1 MKILSLPTERINWVS
16 SSFLIGTALLSVT
29 AVPLYLWYFGFD
41 WFHFGTFFVM
51 FLLTGFS
58 ITAGYHRFFA
68 HKTYEAKW
76 PLRLM
81 VLLFGAG
88 AFENSVL
95 MWTSD
100 HRRHHKHTD
109 HDDDPYNIQKGFF
122 HAHMGWILFKLDA
135 EPPLDNVPDLE
146 RDPLVRWQHRYVH
159 VLAVL
164 VGFVLP
170 SLAGFLYDGWVG
182 ALGGLL
188 IGGVA
193 RVVAT
198 QHTTFFINS
207 ACHCMGRQPYSTRCS
222 ARDSFFLALFTL
234 GEGYHN
240 YHHEFQYDYRNGVK
254 PWQWDPTK
262 WLIWVLSKIGVT
274 SHLRRVPDEKI
285 VAAQQAVQM
294 RLAPSESGSLAMS
307 PNVGEPADPQA
318 GA

>member
-1 MKILSLPTERINWVS
+1 MKIFSLPTERINWVS
-16 SSFLIGTALLSVT
+16 SSFLIGTALLTVT
-29 AVPLYLWYFGFD
+29 ALPVYLWFFGFD
-41 WFHFGTFFVM
+41 WFHFGMFFAM
-51 FLLTGFS
+51 FILTGFS

-68 HKTYEAKW
+68 HKTFEARW

-81 VLLFGAG
+81 VLIFGAA

-95 MWTSD
+95 EWTSD

-122 HAHMGWILFKLDA
+122 HAHMGWILFKLNA
-135 EPPLDNVPDLE
+135 EPPLDNVPDLQG
-146 RDPLVRWQHRYVH
+146 DPLVRWQHRYVH
-159 VLAVL
+159 LLAVL
-164 VGFVLP
+164 IGFVLP
-170 SLAGFLYDGWVG
+170 TVAGFLYDGWVG
-182 ALGGLL
+182 ALGGFL
-188 IGGVA
+188 IGGIA

-207 ACHCMGRQPYSTRCS
+207 ACHCLGRQPYSKRCS

-262 WLIWVLSKIGVT
+262 WLIWVLSKLGVT
-274 SHLRRVPDEKI
+274 SHLRRVPAEKI
-285 VAAQQAVQM
+285 AAAQQAVK
-294 RLAPSESGSLAMS
+294 APS
-307 PNVGEPADPQA
+307 PR
-318 GA
+318 

>member
-1 MKILSLPTERINWVS
+1 MKILSLPVERINWVS
-16 SSFLIGTALLSVT
+16 SSFLIGTALLTVT
-29 AVPLYLWYFGFD
+29 ALPVYLWFFGFD
-41 WFHFGTFFVM
+41 WFHFGMFFVM
-51 FLLTGFS
+51 FMLTGFS

-68 HKTYEAKW
+68 HKTFEAKW

-81 VLLFGAG
+81 VLLFGAA

-109 HDDDPYNIQKGFF
+109 HDDDPYNISKGFF
-122 HAHMGWILFKLDA
+122 YAHMGWILIKLNP

-146 RDPLVRWQHRYVH
+146 RDALVQWQHRYVH

-164 VGFVLP
+164 IGFVLP
-170 SLAGFLYDGWVG
+170 TVAGFLYNGWVG

-207 ACHCMGRQPYSTRCS
+207 ACHCMGRQPYSKRCS

-262 WLIWVLSKIGVT
+262 WLIWFLSKLGVT
-274 SHLRRVPDEKI
+274 SHLRRVPAEKI
-285 VAAQQAVQM
+285 IAAQQAVNIQSSS
-294 RLAPSESGSLAMS
+294 R
-307 PNVGEPADPQA
+307 
-318 GA
+318 

>member
-1 MKILSLPTERINWVS
+1 MHIFSLPLHRINWVT
-16 SSFLIGTALLSVT
+16 SSFLIGTALLTVT
-29 AVPLYLWYFGFD
+29 ALPAYLWFFGFD
-41 WFHFGTFFVM
+41 WFHFGMFFVM
-51 FLLTGFS
+51 FILTGFS

-68 HKTYEAKW
+68 HKTFEAKW
-76 PLRLM
+76 PLRLL
-81 VLLFGAG
+81 VLVFGAA

-109 HDDDPYNIQKGFF
+109 HEDDPYNITKGFF
-122 HAHMGWILFKLDA
+122 HAHMGWVLFKLNP

-146 RDPLVRWQHRYVH
+146 HDRLVRWQHRH
-159 VLAVL
+159 IHLLAVL

-170 SLAGFLYDGWVG
+170 TVAGYLYDGWVG
-182 ALGGLL
+182 ALGAFL
-188 IGGVA
+188 IGGIA

-207 ACHCMGRQPYSTRCS
+207 ACHCLGRQPYSTRCS
-222 ARDSFFLALFTL
+222 ARDSFLLALFTL

-262 WLIWVLSKIGVT
+262 WLIWVLSKLGVT
-274 SHLRRVPDEKI
+274 SHLRRVPPEKI
-285 VAAQQAVQM
+285 VAAENTV
-294 RLAPSESGSLAMS
+294 RLRKGL
-307 PNVGEPADPQA
+307 
-318 GA
+318 